1 MFLFFRNLLWP
12 LFRTLGPCN
21 GVGVMQEEEGHLE
34 DVCFGGLR
42 RAVALLK
49 LPEGAGSEFLQKRR
63 PPDVDQLWP
72 LRRQDQWRESHNGQN

>member
-12 LFRTLGPCN
+12 LLRTLGPCH

-49 LPEGAGSEFLQKRR
+49 LPEGL
-63 PPDVDQLWP
+63 V
-72 LRRQDQWRESHNGQN
+72 QNFCRNEDPQMRTSSAP